1 MYEFTVLAYSR
12 EITHSQLVLM
22 EELIEACHKLF
33 EARLP
38 LWDHMYLLK
47 VISYGELQSAYKK
60 EKLMAIVSDV
70 GGNGG
75 GITGAGPENKLS
87 SVNRGAATVIDNLVP
102 SYIGEIAHDVAS
114 DQNYVAKRVD
124 GDMDADTLTNA
135 DWVRTTRG

>member
-22 EELIEACHKLF
+22 KELIEACHKLF

-38 LWDHMYLLK
+38 MWDHMHLLK
-47 VISYGELQSAYKK
+47 VISYGELQRAYKK

-87 SVNRGAATVIDNLVP
+87 SVNRTVSAVHGSATP
-102 SYIGEIAHDVAS
+102 GYIGEIATDVAA
-114 DQNYVAKRVD
+114 DQNYVAKRAD
-124 GDMDADTLTNA
+124 GDMDADALGTS
-135 DWVRTTRG
+135 DWAKTSRG